1 MNNGRFAISL
11 HILVLLDKAKG
22 ALLSS
27 DYMAGSL
34 NINPVLVRKE
44 LINLRENGFVTTK
57 EGKNGGTTLAR
68 SPKDIRLGALYQC
81 VRSNYLLG
89 SHKNDPNPLCEVGR
103 EINQHLNSL
112 YEDAERQLVEQL
124 NQQSLANFS
133 AKFSN

>member
-22 ALLSS
+22 ELLSS

-44 LINLRENGFVTTK
+44 LINLRENGFVITK
-57 EGKNGGTTLAR
+57 EGKNGGTTLAK
-68 SPKDIRLGALYQC
+68 SPKDIMLGTLYQC

-112 YEDAERQLVEQL
+112 YDDTERQLIEQL
-124 NQQSLANFS
+124 NQQSLASFS